1 MIYLGFWHI
10 EGEEGENVINI
21 YIYKYRRGG
30 GVPEIIMLLGL
41 ETRKINL

>member
-21 YIYKYRRGG
+21 YLEEEAESLR
-30 GVPEIIMLLGL
+30 LLCY
-41 ETRKINL
+41 